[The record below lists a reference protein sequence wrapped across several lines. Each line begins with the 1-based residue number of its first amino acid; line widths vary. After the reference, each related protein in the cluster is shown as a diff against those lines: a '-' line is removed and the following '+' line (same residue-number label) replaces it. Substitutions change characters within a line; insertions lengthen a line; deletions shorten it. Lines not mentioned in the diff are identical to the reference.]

1 MVPRRYSHTGA
12 RIRRAVILATLTC
25 ILFAVAGVT
34 VAGENTFT
42 SGSPD
47 GDQTESTGLGR
58 TVPEAT
64 ALEATVPEATVPDD
78 VEKPVEGTV
87 EATVGAHE
95 EQKEPGKGETGA
107 GNYGGIQDD
116 NRIEDAGETTGKPN
130 KPEHAQGG
138 KKYGKP
144 PIAGKPPGTSKPAT
158 DRPDNA
164 GKKGFDGNPGKITLC
179 HKNRVTISVG
189 APAKPAHLRHGD
201 TLGAC

>member
-1 MVPRRYSHTGA
+1 M
-12 RIRRAVILATLTC
+12 RRAVILATLTC

-47 GDQTESTGLGR
+47 PEQTESTGLGR
-58 TVPEAT
+58 TDLEAT

-78 VEKPVEGTV
+78 VEKPVE
-87 EATVGAHE
+87 ATVGVHE

-107 GNYGGIQDD
+107 GNYGGIQGD
-116 NRIEDAGETTGKPN
+116 NRIEEAGEPTGKPN

-144 PIAGKPPGTSKPAT
+144 RAAGKPPA
-158 DRPDNA
+158 RA
-164 GKKGFDGNPGKITLC
+164 GPTLADPTMPERKGLTAIRTRSPF
-179 HKNRVTISVG
+179 VT
-189 APAKPAHLRHGD
+189 R
-201 TLGAC
+201 TR

>member
-1 MVPRRYSHTGA
+1 M
-12 RIRRAVILATLTC
+12 RRAVILATLTC

-47 GDQTESTGLGR
+47 GDQTE
-58 TVPEAT
+58 AT
-64 ALEATVPEATVPDD
+64 ALEATVPEAPVPDD

-87 EATVGAHE
+87 EATVGVHE
-95 EQKEPGKGETGA
+95 EQKETGKGETGA

-116 NRIEDAGETTGKPN
+116 NRIEDAGEPTGKPN

-144 PIAGKPPGTSKPAT
+144 RVAGKPPGKSEPAT
-158 DRPDNA
+158 GRPDDA
-164 GKKGFDGNPGKITLC
+164 GEKGFDGNPGKVTIC
-179 HKNRVTISVG
+179 HKNRVMISVG

-201 TLGAC
+201 TRGAC

>member
-1 MVPRRYSHTGA
+1 M
-12 RIRRAVILATLTC
+12 RRAVILATLTC

-64 ALEATVPEATVPDD
+64 ALEATVPEAPVPDD
-78 VEKPVEGTV
+78 VEKPVEVTV
-87 EATVGAHE
+87 EATVGVHE
-95 EQKEPGKGETGA
+95 EQKETGKGETGA

-116 NRIEDAGETTGKPN
+116 NRIEDAGEPTGKPN

-144 PIAGKPPGTSKPAT
+144 RVAGKPPGKSKPAT
-158 DRPDNA
+158 GRPDDA
-164 GKKGFDGNPGKITLC
+164 GKKGFDGNPGKVTIC
-179 HKNRVTISVG
+179 HKSHKNRVTISVG

>member
-1 MVPRRYSHTGA
+1 M
-12 RIRRAVILATLTC
+12 RRAVILATLTC

-87 EATVGAHE
+87 GVHE

-116 NRIEDAGETTGKPN
+116 NRIEVAGEPTGKPN

-144 PIAGKPPGTSKPAT
+144 RVAGESRASRPARASQPLT
-158 DRPDNA
+158 DPTMLER
-164 GKKGFDGNPGKITLC
+164 KGLTAILARSPFVT
-179 HKNRVTISVG
+179 RVTRTG
-189 APAKPAHLRHGD
+189 
-201 TLGAC
+201 

>member
-1 MVPRRYSHTGA
+1 M
-12 RIRRAVILATLTC
+12 RRAVILATLTC

-34 VAGENTFT
+34 VARENTFT

-87 EATVGAHE
+87 EATVGVRE
-95 EQKEPGKGETGA
+95 KQKEPGKGETGA

-116 NRIEDAGETTGKPN
+116 NRIEDAGEPTGKPN

-144 PIAGKPPGTSKPAT
+144 RVAGKPPGKSKPAT
-158 DRPDNA
+158 GRPDNA
-164 GKKGFDGNPGKITLC
+164 GKKGFDGNPGKVTIC
-179 HKNRVTISVG
+179 HKSHKNGVTISVG

>member
-1 MVPRRYSHTGA
+1 M
-12 RIRRAVILATLTC
+12 RRAVILATLTC

-42 SGSPD
+42 SSSPD

-64 ALEATVPEATVPDD
+64 VPETTVPDD

-87 EATVGAHE
+87 EATVGVHE
-95 EQKEPGKGETGA
+95 ERKEPGKGETGA

-116 NRIEDAGETTGKPN
+116 NRIEDAGELTGKPD
-130 KPEHAQGG
+130 KPEHVQGG

-144 PIAGKPPGTSKPAT
+144 RVAGKPPGKSRPAT
-158 DRPDNA
+158 GRPDDA
-164 GKKGFDGNPGKITLC
+164 GEKGFDGNPGKVTLC
-179 HKNRVTISVG
+179 HKKRVTISVG
-189 APAKPAHLRHGD
+189 APAEPAHLRHGD
-201 TLGAC
+201 KLGAC

>member
-1 MVPRRYSHTGA
+1 M
-12 RIRRAVILATLTC
+12 RRAVILATLTC

-42 SGSPD
+42 SSSPD

-64 ALEATVPEATVPDD
+64 ATVPETTVPEV

-87 EATVGAHE
+87 EATVGVHE

-116 NRIEDAGETTGKPN
+116 NRLEEAGEHTGKPN

-144 PIAGKPPGTSKPAT
+144 RVAGKPPGKSKPAT
-158 DRPDNA
+158 GRPDDA
-164 GKKGFDGNPGKITLC
+164 GAKGIDGNPGKVTLC
-179 HKNRVTISVG
+179 HKDRVTISVG
-189 APAKPAHLRHGD
+189 APAESAHLRHGD
-201 TLGAC
+201 TLGPC